1 MTSRMQGW
9 AQTGDKRPDLFGNG
23 DGTSQNALCQQR
35 PSGSRKTF
43 LEEPKRD
50 HLERLICV
58 PENHAGALAPRRGMG
73 FQKSTSDIKS
83 ISRTNRTERRENE
96 TFQFGGRP
104 LSNVVRRE
112 ELGERWYRSRRIRFP
127 QAPPL

>member
-1 MTSRMQGW
+1 MTSRIQGR
-9 AQTGDKRPDLFGNG
+9 AQTGDERSDLFGNG

-35 PSGSRKTF
+35 PSGSCKTF

-50 HLERLICV
+50 RLESLVRV
-58 PENHAGALAPRRGMG
+58 PEKHAGALAPRRGMG
-73 FQKSTSDIKS
+73 FQKSTYDIKS

-104 LSNVVRRE
+104 LSNVVGRK
-112 ELGERWYRSRRIRFP
+112 ELIEQWYR
-127 QAPPL
+127 

>member
-1 MTSRMQGW
+1 MTSRIQGR
-9 AQTGDKRPDLFGNG
+9 AQTGDERSDLFGNG

-50 HLERLICV
+50 HLKRLICAL
-58 PENHAGALAPRRGMG
+58 EKHAGALAPRRGMG
-73 FQKSTSDIKS
+73 FQKSIYDIKRM
-83 ISRTNRTERRENE
+83 SRTNRAERREDE

-104 LSNVVRRE
+104 LSNVVGRK
-112 ELGERWYRSRRIRFP
+112 ELEERWYR
-127 QAPPL
+127 